1 MMKKTL
7 IAITLGAGLLIGG
20 GTGIYYVSAQE
31 NEGIAN
37 ENMMMDRMV
46 NSDSEMKEMMHRD
59 MESMMNVKNMNFG
72 QMKEHMMNMHPDL
85 SVQQLEEHYKNM
97 HGTGGSEN
105 SKNFQ

>member
-7 IAITLGAGLLIGG
+7 VAITLGAGLIIGG

-31 NEGIAN
+31 SEEIIN

-46 NSDSEMKEMMHRD
+46 NSDSQMEDMMHTD

-72 QMKEHMMNMHPDL
+72 QMKEHMKNMHPDL
-85 SVQQLEEHYKNM
+85 SIQQLEEHYKNM

>member
-1 MMKKTL
+1 MKKNL
-7 IAITLGAGLLIGG
+7 LVISLGAGLLLGG

-31 NEGIAN
+31 SEGISN

-46 NSDSEMKEMMHRD
+46 NSDSNMEEMMHLN
-59 MESMMNVKNMNFG
+59 MAEMMNGKNMNFG
-72 QMKEHMMNMHPDL
+72 QMKEHLKNMHPDL
-85 SVQQLEEHYKNM
+85 SVQQLEEHYKSM

>member
-1 MMKKTL
+1 MKKTL
-7 IAITLGAGLLIGG
+7 IAITLGAGLIIGG

-31 NEGIAN
+31 SEGIIN

-46 NSDSEMKEMMHRD
+46 NSDSQMEDMMHTD

-72 QMKEHMMNMHPDL
+72 QMKEHMKNMHPDL
-85 SVQQLEEHYKNM
+85 SIQQLEEHYRNM

>member
-1 MMKKTL
+1 MKKTL
-7 IAITLGAGLLIGG
+7 VAITLGAGLIIGG

-31 NEGIAN
+31 SEGIIN

-46 NSDSEMKEMMHRD
+46 NSDSQMEDMMHTD

-72 QMKEHMMNMHPDL
+72 QMKENMKNMHPDL
-85 SVQQLEEHYKNM
+85 SIQQLEEHYKNM

-105 SKNFQ
+105 S

>member
-1 MMKKTL
+1 MKKTL
-7 IAITLGAGLLIGG
+7 IAITLGAGLIIGG

-31 NEGIAN
+31 NEEIIN

-46 NSDSEMKEMMHRD
+46 NSDSEMEEMMHRD
-59 MESMMNVKNMNFG
+59 MESMMNIKNMNFG
-72 QMKEHMMNMHPDL
+72 QMKKHMMNMHPDL

-97 HGTGGSEN
+97 HGTGGSEK

>member
-1 MMKKTL
+1 MKKTL
-7 IAITLGAGLLIGG
+7 VAITLGAGLIIGG

-31 NEGIAN
+31 SEGIIN

-46 NSDSEMKEMMHRD
+46 NSDSQMEDMMHTD

-72 QMKEHMMNMHPDL
+72 QMKEHMKNMHPDL
-85 SVQQLEEHYKNM
+85 SIQQLEEHYKNM

-105 SKNFQ
+105 S

>member
-1 MMKKTL
+1 MKKTL
-7 IAITLGAGLLIGG
+7 IAITLGAGLIIGG

-31 NEGIAN
+31 SEGIIN

-46 NSDSEMKEMMHRD
+46 NSDSQMEDMMHRD

-72 QMKEHMMNMHPDL
+72 QMKEHMKNMHPDL
-85 SVQQLEEHYKNM
+85 SIQQLEEHYKNM

>member
-1 MMKKTL
+1 MKKTL
-7 IAITLGAGLLIGG
+7 VAITLGAGLIIGG

-31 NEGIAN
+31 SEGIIN

-46 NSDSEMKEMMHRD
+46 NSDSQMEDMMHTD

-72 QMKEHMMNMHPDL
+72 QMKEHMKNMHPDL
-85 SVQQLEEHYKNM
+85 SIQQLEEHYKNM